1 MNDDA
6 ASRVASRRWAML
18 ALCFATRA
26 GLGFQFQ
33 TLGSVADPLARELH
47 FSFSEIGT
55 LIGLFFVPG
64 LVLSLP
70 AGVAGRWA
78 SDKVLIAS
86 GLLALALGGA
96 AGAVAHGFGL
106 FAVGRLLSGAGFVF
120 STIFFAKMVADWFS
134 GREIATAMAVLVMSW
149 PFGIAMGQVVHGAL
163 SVTPHWRMAFVIASL
178 YCLAG
183 AALVLLFYRS
193 PPSAGGP
200 ATGTGAETAPTQTWL
215 TKREWTLVLIAAF
228 VWAAFNAS
236 YLVWA
241 SFAAD
246 VLIARGMAPL
256 EAASIV
262 SVASWLLIAS
272 GAFAGMIADRT
283 GRPGLILTVCM
294 LVAIGCLVMLPR
306 PGWALAVSIAAGLIG
321 FAPAGLVMAL
331 TSEAMAPQ
339 KRAFGMGVFFSA
351 WFLMTAPAPAIAGWL
366 RDRTGDAYA
375 PMIFAIVAI
384 ILTIA
389 SYGCFRWAAMA
400 LKPSR

>member
-1 MNDDA
+1 MNGDDA
-6 ASRVASRRWAML
+6 NAAASRRWLML
-18 ALCFATRA
+18 ALCFATRV

-33 TLGSVADPLARELH
+33 TLGSVADPLAREMH
-47 FSFSEIGT
+47 FTFSEIGT

-78 SDKVLIAS
+78 SDRMLIAS

-96 AGAVAHGFGL
+96 ADAVAHGFGL
-106 FAVGRLLSGAGFVF
+106 FAIGRLLCGAGFVF
-120 STIFFAKMVADWFS
+120 STIFFAKMVADWFA

-149 PFGIAMGQVVHGAL
+149 PFGIAMGQVVHGWLA
-163 SVTPHWRMAFVIASL
+163 TTEHWRLAFVIAAL
-178 YCLAG
+178 YCLAS
-183 AALVLLFYRS
+183 AALVLLFYRP
-193 PPSAGGP
+193 PPSAM
-200 ATGTGAETAPTQTWL
+200 GAATAPTSTWL
-215 TKREWTLVLIAAF
+215 NRREWILVLIASF
-228 VWAAFNAS
+228 VWAAFNAA

-246 VLIARGMAPL
+246 VLTSRGMSAI

-262 SVASWLLIAS
+262 SVTSWLLIAS
-272 GAFAGMIADRT
+272 GALAGIIADRT
-283 GRPGLILTVCM
+283 GRAGLVLTVCM
-294 LVAIGCLVMLPR
+294 AVAIACLVALPW
-306 PGWALAVSIAAGLIG
+306 PGWALPVSIAAGLVG

-331 TSEAMAPQ
+331 TGQAMAPH

-384 ILTIA
+384 VLTVA
-389 SYGCFRWAAMA
+389 GYGVFRWAAIA

>member
-1 MNDDA
+1 MNDGA
-6 ASRVASRRWAML
+6 ANRRWLML
-18 ALCFATRA
+18 ALCFVTRV

-33 TLGSVADPLARELH
+33 TLGSVADPLAREMH

-70 AGVAGRWA
+70 AGIAGRWA
-78 SDKVLIAS
+78 SDRMLIAC
-86 GLLALALGGA
+86 GMLALALGGA
-96 AGAVAHGFGL
+96 ADAAAHGFGL

-120 STIFFAKMVADWFS
+120 STIFFAKMVADWFA

-163 SVTPHWRMAFVIASL
+163 SVTPHWRMAFVIAAL

-193 PPSAGGP
+193 PPSAGVS
-200 ATGTGAETAPTQTWL
+200 ASGAPTAPTSTWL
-215 TKREWTLVLIAAF
+215 TQREWILVLIAAF
-228 VWAAFNAS
+228 VWAAFNAA

-246 VLIARGMAPL
+246 VLTARGMNGV

-262 SVASWLLIAS
+262 SVASWLLIGS
-272 GAFAGMIADRT
+272 GALAGLIADRT
-283 GRPGLILTVCM
+283 GRAGLVLTVCQ
-294 LVAIGCLVMLPR
+294 LVAIGCLVMLPVS
-306 PGWALAVSIAAGLIG
+306 GWALPVSIAAGLIG

-331 TSEAMAPQ
+331 TGQAMAAER
-339 KRAFGMGVFFSA
+339 RAFGMGVFFSA
-351 WFLMTAPAPAIAGWL
+351 WFLMTAPAPALAGWL

-384 ILTIA
+384 VLTIA
-389 SYGCFRWAAMA
+389 GYGCFRWAAMA

>member
-1 MNDDA
+1 MNDNDA
-6 ASRVASRRWAML
+6 NRRWLML
-18 ALCFATRA
+18 ALCFATRV

-33 TLGSVADPLARELH
+33 TLGSVADPLAREMH

-78 SDKVLIAS
+78 SDRTLIAS
-86 GLLALALGGA
+86 GLLALAFGGA
-96 AGAVAHGFGL
+96 ADALARGFDL
-106 FAVGRLLSGAGFVF
+106 FAIGRLLCGAGFVF
-120 STIFFAKMVADWFS
+120 STIFFAKMVADWFA

-149 PFGIAMGQVVHGAL
+149 PFGIAMGQVMHGWLA
-163 SVTPHWRMAFVIASL
+163 TTEHWRMAFVIAAL

-183 AALVLLFYRS
+183 AVLVLLFCR
-193 PPSAGGP
+193 PPPRA
-200 ATGTGAETAPTQTWL
+200 AAATAPTSTWL
-215 TKREWTLVLIAAF
+215 SRREWILVLIAAF
-228 VWAAFNAS
+228 VWAAFNAA

-246 VLIARGMAPL
+246 VLTSRGMNAI

-272 GAFAGMIADRT
+272 GALAGVIADRT
-283 GRPGLILTVCM
+283 GRAGLVLTVCM
-294 LVAIGCLVMLPR
+294 AVAIACLVALPW
-306 PGWALAVSIAAGLIG
+306 PGWALPVSIAAGLIG

-331 TSEAMAPQ
+331 TGEAMAPH

-375 PMIFAIVAI
+375 PMVFAIVAI
-384 ILTIA
+384 VLTVA
-389 SYGCFRWAAMA
+389 GYGAFRWAAIA

>member
-1 MNDDA
+1 MNRDA
-6 ASRVASRRWAML
+6 IKQAASRRWAML
-18 ALCFATRA
+18 ALCFATRV

-55 LIGLFFVPG
+55 LIGLFLVPG

-70 AGVAGRWA
+70 AGIAGRWA
-78 SDKVLIAS
+78 SERMLIAC
-86 GLLALALGGA
+86 GMLALALGGA
-96 AGAVAHGFGL
+96 ADAVAHGFGL
-106 FAVGRLLSGAGFVF
+106 FAVGRLLAGAGFVF
-120 STIFFAKMVADWFS
+120 STIFFAKMVADWFT

-149 PFGIAMGQVVHGAL
+149 PFGIAMGQVVYGVLAA
-163 SVTPHWRMAFVIASL
+163 TPHWRMAFAIASL

-183 AALVLLFYRS
+183 DALVLLLYR
-193 PPSAGGP
+193 PPP
-200 ATGTGAETAPTQTWL
+200 ATTAQTAPTSHRL
-215 TKREWTLVLIAAF
+215 TRREWLLILIAAF
-228 VWAAFNAS
+228 VWAAFNAA

-246 VLIARGMAPL
+246 VLTAHGMNAV
-256 EAASIV
+256 EAASIA

-272 GAFAGMIADRT
+272 GALAGMIADRT
-283 GRPGLILTVCM
+283 GRPGLILTICM
-294 LVAIGCLVMLPR
+294 SVAIGCLVMLPV
-306 PGWALAVSIAAGLIG
+306 PGWALAASIAAGLIG
-321 FAPAGLVMAL
+321 FAPAGLVMAP

-375 PMIFAIVAI
+375 PMLFAIVAI
-384 ILTIA
+384 VLTIA
-389 SYGCFRWAAMA
+389 GYGCFRWAAMA
-400 LKPSR
+400 LRPSR